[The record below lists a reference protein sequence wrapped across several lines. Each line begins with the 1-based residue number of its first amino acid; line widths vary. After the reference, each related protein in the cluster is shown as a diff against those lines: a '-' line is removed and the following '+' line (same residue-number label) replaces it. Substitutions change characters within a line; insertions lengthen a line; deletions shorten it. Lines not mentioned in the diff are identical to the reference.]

1 MSVND
6 HLLKKSML
14 FPKNPHARNKS
25 VAGRQR
31 DIFLS
36 SRAVVGAIVLQ
47 CHFVASSDF
56 VIWGAVC
63 LKAQCKMALTLHFFP
78 SCRRREERG
87 TLASQPIRAC
97 LLAIA
102 KLLTPESSKAAS
114 ASSAFNLPRI
124 FLRFLPNA
132 HRSLRSH
139 REQPPIREESMTFY
153 LPNIVKMLEDPC
165 AAWRLLF
172 LGTQVSSLYCYNS
185 FSRTGFF
192 FASADGK
199 FVILNIYVITSLNEP
214 PAKKDF
220 HCVSSNKTNLCI
232 FL

>member
-1 MSVND
+1 MTAAD
-6 HLLKKSML
+6 GDMCLALKEEYKK
-14 FPKNPHARNKS
+14 KNI
-25 VAGRQR
+25 QR
-31 DIFLS
+31 
-36 SRAVVGAIVLQ
+36 G
-47 CHFVASSDF
+47 SSDGICGSRTLCQQRGVKAADDMNF
-56 VIWGAVC
+56 VQG
-63 LKAQCKMALTLHFFP
+63 FFG
-78 SCRRREERG
+78 RREERG

-172 LGTQVSSLYCYNS
+172 L
-185 FSRTGFF
+185 
-192 FASADGK
+192 
-199 FVILNIYVITSLNEP
+199 
-214 PAKKDF
+214 
-220 HCVSSNKTNLCI
+220 
-232 FL
+232 